1 MSQVERRMKEQVVA
15 QLHEKMRDSSIA
27 IVAEYRGLDVETVT
41 AIRAKCR
48 ENGVEYKVVK
58 NTLAKLA
65 AKGTPV
71 ENIADAF
78 VGPVVLMLGADP
90 VTPAK
95 LMAEFAKQNEG
106 KLVPRM
112 GVSQGEKL
120 DAKGLEALAT
130 MPSLEELRATLV
142 GLLAA
147 PASKLARVLA
157 APGQQLARV
166 VDARREKLAS

>member
-1 MSQVERRMKEQVVA
+1 MKEQVVA

-48 ENGVEYKVVK
+48 ENGVDYKVVK

-71 ENIADAF
+71 ESIADAF

-95 LMAEFAKQNEG
+95 LMSEFAKENEG
-106 KLVPRM
+106 KLVPRV
-112 GVSQGEKL
+112 GVAQGEKL
-120 DAKGLEALAT
+120 DPKGLEALAK

-142 GLLAA
+142 GLVAA
-147 PASKLARVLA
+147 PASKLVRVLA

-166 VDARREKLAS
+166 LDARREKLAS